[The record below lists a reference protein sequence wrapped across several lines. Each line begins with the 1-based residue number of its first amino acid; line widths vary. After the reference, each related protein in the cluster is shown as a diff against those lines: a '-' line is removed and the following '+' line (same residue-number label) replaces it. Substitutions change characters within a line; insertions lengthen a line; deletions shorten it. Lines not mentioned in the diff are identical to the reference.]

1 MDENLADKLLFELK
15 GRITDAMAA
24 VQVLT
29 PLVRE
34 KGDEKDRN
42 YLAAMNKSLYRMLR
56 SMRHLEVCVGKAA
69 FSPRSLDL
77 AGLCRDVG
85 GQCESMAKMLD
96 ISFEWSLDQSSVIS
110 VGDSHLLELALLN
123 MLTNA
128 FEAAGPGGRVIM
140 RGEQKRK
147 NWVVSVRDDGPGLR
161 QRQEDEDPFLKKPGG
176 VGLGREVT
184 QTVAKLH
191 GGREL
196 LHSEAGEGAEAVL
209 SLPIRKPEKEM
220 VRAPRTPVDPRG
232 GFSSTLVEFS
242 PLLPMESFSINDT
255 E

>member
-1 MDENLADKLLFELK
+1 MDENLADKLLFELR
-15 GRITDAMAA
+15 GRITDMMAA
-24 VQVLT
+24 MQVLT

-34 KGDEKDRN
+34 KGDEKDRQ
-42 YLAAMNKSLYRMLR
+42 YLAAMGKSLYRLLR
-56 SMRHLEVCVGKAA
+56 SMRHLEVCEGKMDFRPEA
-69 FSPRSLDL
+69 LDL

-85 GQCESMAKMLD
+85 GECESMAKLLD

-110 VGDSHLLELALLN
+110 IGDGHLLELALLN
-123 MLTNA
+123 MLANA
-128 FEAAGPGGRVIM
+128 FEAAGPGGRVTL
-140 RGEQKRK
+140 RGEQKRG

-161 QRQEDEDPFLKKPGG
+161 QSQEDEDPFLKKPGG

-184 QTVAKLH
+184 RTVAKLH

-196 LHSEAGEGAEAVL
+196 LHSETGEGAEAVL

-220 VRAPRTPVDPRG
+220 VKGPIPPIDPKG

-242 PLLPMESFSINDT
+242 PLLPMESFSIEAT